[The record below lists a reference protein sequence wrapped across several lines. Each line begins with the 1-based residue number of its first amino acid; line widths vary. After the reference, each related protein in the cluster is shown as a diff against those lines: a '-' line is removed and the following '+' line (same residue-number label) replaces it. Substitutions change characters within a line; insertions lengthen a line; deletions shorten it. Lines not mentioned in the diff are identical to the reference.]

1 MATTEV
7 KVRMQQRRDT
17 ASSWTAS
24 NPTLLNGEFGYE
36 TDTGKFKVG
45 DGSTAWTSLAYIP
58 GFSVSSYPLSTADI
72 ANDAITADKLA
83 NTSVI
88 VGTYRAADITVD
100 AQGRITSAANGSI
113 STSEI
118 EDDAVTADKLA
129 NTSVTAGSYTAA
141 NITVDAQGRVTSASD
156 GAVTGITVGD
166 TSISVTDTGSDGTIT
181 FDTDGVERAEFGA
194 TEVVFNDSG
203 ADVDFRI
210 EGDTDANLLFV
221 EAGNDRVGI
230 GTNTPVDQFHVVSGD
245 TVSTSDPYAGILI
258 ENSGGTQGDG
268 NYGPGIVL
276 SKINS
281 NRPGAVIASKQTSSD
296 ADQLGIAILAH
307 EEAAS
312 SNNVVERFE
321 IDHEGNVR
329 FGSNGTNDSVHIA
342 PSAYAQFDRRQD
354 TGFGFVRL
362 NSSQNGIRI
371 GNNAGTVKTSLDY
384 DGGANFGSGYVT
396 LNGNQ
401 IGGIQVT
408 IADDAFATIT
418 PPRIGGGWVFL
429 TTKGNNAF
437 PGASQYASAY
447 LDWGNSPQASAVSGG
462 GDVATSL
469 SGPPNGTTGT
479 DGKLTVFV
487 GGTSGKLYIENR
499 IGNSATFQLTFM

>member
-17 ASSWTAS
+17 ASGWTAS
-24 NPTLLNGEFGYE
+24 NPTLLIGEFGYE

-45 DGSTAWTSLAYIP
+45 DGSTAWSSLSYIP
-58 GFSVSSYPLSTADI
+58 GLSIGSYPIATADI
-72 ANDAITADKLA
+72 ANGAVTANKLSETGVVA
-83 NTSVI
+83 A
-88 VGTYRAADITVD
+88 TYRATDLTVD

-118 EDDAVTADKLA
+118 EDDAVTADKLD

-141 NITVDAQGRVTSASD
+141 NITVDAQGRITSAAD
-156 GAVTGITVGD
+156 GAVTSITVGD

-181 FDTDGVERAEFGA
+181 FDTDGSEAA
-194 TEVVFNDSG
+194 
-203 ADVDFRI
+203 RI
-210 EGDTDANLLFV
+210 RTNG
-221 EAGNDRVGI
+221 RVGI
-230 GTNTPVDQFHVVSGD
+230 GVTSPVDQFHVVSGD

-342 PSAYAQFDRRQD
+342 PSAFAQFDRRQD

-371 GNNAGTVKTSLDY
+371 GNSAGTVKTSLDY
-384 DGGANFGSGYVT
+384 DGGARFGSGYVT

-401 IGGIQVT
+401 TGGIQVT
-408 IADDAFATIT
+408 IANDAFATIT

-429 TTKGNNAF
+429 TTRGTSAVPYHTGF
-437 PGASQYASAY
+437 ASAW
-447 LDWGNSPQASAVSGG
+447 LDWGNSPQVSAVSGG
-462 GDVATSL
+462 GDVDTST
-469 SGPPNGTTGT
+469 SGPPTGTTGT
-479 DGKLTVFV
+479 AGKVTVFV
-487 GGTSGKLYIENR
+487 GGTSGNFI
-499 IGNSATFQLTFM
+499 